1 MIRPAPLAQHLPA
14 LPRANQVH
22 LHLLPLDCTDQK
34 LESLKDMITP
44 AELARCERLLDPLK
58 RRQAI
63 VSRGLLRQL
72 LGSYLGE
79 APGRILLSEGE
90 FGKLHLS
97 EHLEPDALC
106 FNLSHAGS
114 YLLIAT
120 AAGCEVGVDLEE
132 IRGDLDY
139 RPMAERYF
147 APAEQQELF
156 TLEPAGQLGAFYR
169 CWTRKEAYLKGTGAG
184 FSQPANLFQVSLTPD
199 APAALIAHQG
209 SPEASRHWSLRD
221 VPAPAGYCAALAVR
235 VERPVLRLFGFPLV

>member
-1 MIRPAPLAQHLPA
+1 MIPSAAPLPQHLPA

-22 LHLLPLDCTDQK
+22 LHLLPLDCTDQE
-34 LESLKDMITP
+34 LDNLREIITP
-44 AELARCERLLDPLK
+44 AELARCERLLDP
-58 RRQAI
+58 RRRRRAI

-79 APGRILLSEGE
+79 APGRVLLSEGE

-132 IRGDLDY
+132 ICGDLDY

-147 APAEQQELF
+147 APAEQQQLF
-156 TLEPAGQLGAFYR
+156 ALESACQLEAFYR

-209 SPEASRHWSLRD
+209 CPEAPQRWSLRD
-221 VPAPAGYCAALAVR
+221 VPAPAGYCAAVAVQLA
-235 VERPVLRLFGFPLV
+235 RPELKLFQP